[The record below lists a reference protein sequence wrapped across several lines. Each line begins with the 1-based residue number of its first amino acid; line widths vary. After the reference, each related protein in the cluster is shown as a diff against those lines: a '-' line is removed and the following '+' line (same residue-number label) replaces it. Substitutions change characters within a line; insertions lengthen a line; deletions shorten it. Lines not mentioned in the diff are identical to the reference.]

1 MYRTLLVLSPLSCT
15 FLTSLVVVFGRFH
28 SLGLSCFRSWL
39 AADSLALRDRV
50 TAVDAQLGAGHVT
63 GGVGEQEC
71 DGAHE
76 VLGSAHLALR
86 DEGNPLLGELGVV
99 IEDLLGAVVALM
111 VSMAAFP
118 QNTSSFEYTY
128 SAVSM

>member
-1 MYRTLLVLSPLSCT
+1 MVR
-15 FLTSLVVVFGRFH
+15 
-28 SLGLSCFRSWL
+28 SCF
-39 AADSLALRDRV
+39 AAGCRALRDGV
-50 TAVDAQLGAGHVT
+50 AAVDAQIGAGHVT

-86 DEGNPLLGELGVV
+86 DEGDPLLGELGVV
-99 IEDLLGAVVALM
+99 VEDLLGAVVTTR
-111 VSMAAFP
+111 SIWC
-118 QNTSSFEYTY
+118 SSRSCHFDNTY